1 MKAPGLSEIKRELGG
16 QSAARL
22 QELCLRLAR
31 YRLENK
37 ELLGYL
43 LYEAQDE
50 QGYIRAVKAEMEE
63 QFGQMNMQNIYYAKK
78 SVRKV
83 LRMVNK
89 YIRFSG
95 RKETEV
101 ELFLFFC
108 RCLHESG
115 LLTRKS
121 SAIKNL
127 YVRQLQKA
135 GTALKGLHEDL
146 QYDYGE
152 AMKALTLTQ
161 GENGNNH

>member
-16 QSAARL
+16 LSVARL
-22 QELCLRLAR
+22 QELCLLLAR
-31 YRLENK
+31 YRVENK

-50 QGYIRAVKAEMEE
+50 QGYIRTVKAEMEE
-63 QFGQMNMQNIYYAKK
+63 QFGQMNVQHIYYAKK

-83 LRMVNK
+83 LRMVGK
-89 YIRFSG
+89 HIRFSG

-101 ELFLFFC
+101 ELLLFFC

-115 LLTRKS
+115 LLTNKS
-121 SAIKNL
+121 NALTRL
-127 YVRQLQKA
+127 YLRQLQKA
-135 GTALKGLHEDL
+135 GLALKGLHEDL

-152 AMKALTLTQ
+152 AMKALALPQ
-161 GENGNNH
+161 RENGNNR